1 MKTILMRKLFIFIFV
16 FSVQQLAHASAS
28 SSSGPAS
35 KYFSLSPPMVV
46 NVTDEGRVRHLQ
58 ISIQLRLDDPADA
71 DLLNEHKPAI
81 QHELVML
88 LSGREAK
95 NVRSTQGK
103 EKLRA
108 EATEIL
114 KKVLQESTGKT
125 LINAVYFTAF
135 VIQ

>member
-1 MKTILMRKLFIFIFV
+1 
-16 FSVQQLAHASAS
+16 
-28 SSSGPAS
+28 
-35 KYFSLSPPMVV
+35 MVV
-46 NVTDEGRVRHLQ
+46 NVTDNGRVRHLQ
-58 ISIQLRLDDPADA
+58 VSIQLRLDNVADA
-71 DLLNEHKPAI
+71 PLLQEHKPAI

-114 KKVLQESTGKT
+114 KKTLQESTGKP

>member
-1 MKTILMRKLFIFIFV
+1 MKTILMGKLFIFIFV
-16 FSVQQLAHASAS
+16 FSAQQLAHAAGS
-28 SSSGPAS
+28 SSAPAS

-46 NVTDEGRVRHLQ
+46 NVTDAGRVRHLQ
-58 ISIQLRLDDPADA
+58 VSIQLRLDNVSDA
-71 DLLNEHKPAI
+71 PLLQEHKPAI

-103 EKLRA
+103 EKLRT
-108 EATEIL
+108 EATEVL
-114 KKVLQESTGKT
+114 KKILQESTGKP